1 MTSPFRSPRC
11 DALITIHETVFPSER
26 RCELAPNHSGFHSS
40 RMDGCEPRAEL
51 TWWTADLHGDFVK
64 RDGSHSPTYVPD
76 DEGSGGVW

>member
-26 RCELAPNHSGFHSS
+26 RCELAPNHPGFHSS

-51 TWWTADLHGDFVK
+51 TWWTQ
-64 RDGSHSPTYVPD
+64 
-76 DEGSGGVW
+76 